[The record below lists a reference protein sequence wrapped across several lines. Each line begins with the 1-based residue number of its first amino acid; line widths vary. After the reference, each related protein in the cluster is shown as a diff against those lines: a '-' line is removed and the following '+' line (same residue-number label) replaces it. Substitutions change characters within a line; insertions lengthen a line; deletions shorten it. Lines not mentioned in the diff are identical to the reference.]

1 MTQHKN
7 ETNELSSINLTYY
20 IWLGNTSHIIA
31 LVQICTPSLKTVFTS
46 CRSRIHCP
54 DNNVYPYHGL
64 PGKIKTFGELSREM
78 VQECAKQHNRLHAYH
93 NQVMANHN
101 YQPQTNK
108 NTMSLE
114 NFGLNCRYELAIET
128 Y

>member
-1 MTQHKN
+1 M
-7 ETNELSSINLTYY
+7 
-20 IWLGNTSHIIA
+20 
-31 LVQICTPSLKTVFTS
+31 
-46 CRSRIHCP
+46 
-54 DNNVYPYHGL
+54 
-64 PGKIKTFGELSREM
+64 SREI

-93 NQVMANHN
+93 NQVMAYHN

-114 NFGLNCRYELAIET
+114 KIGLNCRYELAIQM